1 MIKDLPPYILSK
13 SLERF
18 DIGNQEAIRD
28 DLLSRCYCEIAPV
41 RRFLQ
46 GDKDYL
52 LGVKGSGKSAVF
64 RLLLEKKIAFENKSN
79 LNQIIV
85 PIDQDIDYLSVKYH
99 LQKSLG
105 SAIEDDDVRA
115 RFIWEIYILYRMVT
129 SLLASNLEI
138 DKDTHKSMN
147 DVASYFSFKNSS
159 PSIID
164 IITRANRTIGCKI
177 DMNEMG
183 FPTPDFYI
191 KSETNNDGAPP
202 EKDVNEITINL
213 GDMQSKINSL
223 LRRNS
228 AIIYVLIDNL
238 DDFLAR
244 EAYDAQ
250 RLVIQGLLA
259 CSKDYSRHP
268 YIKVKSFLRT
278 EVFHKVE
285 FEKIGGSEKIKPNAI
300 TLEWGESDIRRF
312 IAERMVFNMLEVFK
326 FSKVEISVSDDD
338 LYRRSKRY
346 SWVPKRIWKWFSDRR
361 RKALDITELDQ
372 AWREIITCFMPKTVQ
387 HYDEKGSLINGLDI
401 FDYINSH
408 LCLANSRA
416 TPRAVLIY
424 LDKLLQISTAY
435 YAERLYPKV
444 TLNEDGEYP
453 LFLRDHII
461 LAYGLLQDDVKSY
474 ISSSVTH
481 PEWKERIAS
490 LLTNIGRKKRFS
502 FRELRRLIDYDEKD
516 QDAKELLAFLEHLG
530 VLICKNKSVHLPD
543 REYEIP
549 LILQKNWTKQ

>member
-1 MIKDLPPYILSK
+1 MIKDLPPTISSR
-13 SLERF
+13 SLDNF
-18 DIGNQEAIRD
+18 YLGNQEAIRD
-28 DLLSRCYCEIAPV
+28 ELLSRCYCEIPPV

-64 RLLLEKKIAFENKSN
+64 RLLLENKISFENKSK

-99 LQKSLG
+99 LQKSLD
-105 SAIEDDDVRA
+105 SAIEDEDVRA

-129 SLLASNLEI
+129 TILSSKLEI
-138 DKDTHKSMN
+138 DKATRKILSE
-147 DVASYFSFKNSS
+147 VSSYFSFTDSS

-164 IITRANRTIGCKI
+164 IVTRANRTIGCKI

-183 FPTPDFYI
+183 FPAPDFYI
-191 KSETNNDGAPP
+191 KSEPNSGSQPKKEV
-202 EKDVNEITINL
+202 EKITINL
-213 GDMQSKINSL
+213 GDIQSKINSL
-223 LRRNS
+223 LRKNN

-259 CSKDYSRHP
+259 CAKDYSRHQ
-268 YIKVKSFLRT
+268 YIKVKLFLRT

-300 TLEWGESDIRRF
+300 SLEWGESDIRRF
-312 IAERMVFNMLEVFK
+312 IAERLIYNMLEVFK
-326 FSKVEISVSDDD
+326 FSKVEISISDDD

-346 SWVPKRIWKWFSDRR
+346 SWVPKKVWKFFSDKR

-372 AWREIITCFMPKTVQ
+372 AWREIITCFMPRTVE
-387 HYDEKGSLINGLDI
+387 HYNEKGNLTNGLDL
-401 FDYINSH
+401 FDYLNSH

-424 LDKLLQISTAY
+424 LDKLLQVSTAY
-435 YAERLYPKV
+435 YAERLYPKIA
-444 TLNEDGEYP
+444 LNEDGEYP
-453 LFLRDHII
+453 LFLKDHIL
-461 LAYGLLQDDVKSY
+461 LAYGLLQDEVKSY

-490 LLTNIGRKKRFS
+490 LLTNVDRRRKFS

-530 VLICKNKSVHLPD
+530 VLICYNKSVHLPD
-543 REYEIP
+543 RQYEIP
-549 LILQKNWTKQ
+549 LILQKNWTKE

>member
-1 MIKDLPPYILSK
+1 MIKDLPSEIPSK
-13 SLERF
+13 SLENF
-18 DIGNQEAIRD
+18 YVGNQEAIRD
-28 DLLSRCYCEIAPV
+28 DLLSSCYCDIAPV

-64 RLLLEKKIAFENKSN
+64 RLLLEKKIAFENKKS

-99 LQKSLG
+99 LQKSLD
-105 SAIEDDDVRA
+105 SAISDDDVRA

-129 SLLASNLEI
+129 ILLASNLDI
-138 DKDTHKSMN
+138 DKETRKCLSDI
-147 DVASYFSFKNSS
+147 ASYFSFKNST

-177 DMNEMG
+177 DMNQMG

-191 KSETNNDGAPP
+191 KSEPSTNSGDQDKN
-202 EKDVNEITINL
+202 VNEITINL
-213 GDMQSKINSL
+213 GEVQSKINSL
-223 LRRNS
+223 LRRNN
-228 AIIYVLIDNL
+228 AIVYVLIDNL

-259 CSKDYSRHP
+259 CSKDYSRHS
-268 YIKVKSFLRT
+268 YIRVKAFLRT

-300 TLEWGESDIRRF
+300 SLEWSESDIRRF
-312 IAERMVFNMLEVFK
+312 IAERFIFNMLGVFK
-326 FSKVEISVSDDD
+326 FGKVEISVSEDD
-338 LYRRSKRY
+338 LYRRGRRY
-346 SWVPKRIWKWFSDRR
+346 NWIPKNIMKWFSDRR

-387 HYDEKGSLINGLDI
+387 HYNEKGTLVNGMDVFQYL
-401 FDYINSH
+401 NSH
-408 LCLANSRA
+408 LCLANSCA

-435 YAERLYPKV
+435 YAERLFPKV
-444 TLNEDGEYP
+444 DLNEEGEYP
-453 LFLRDHII
+453 LFLRDHIV

-490 LLTNIGRKKRFS
+490 LLTNIGRKKSFS
-502 FRELRRLIDYDEKD
+502 FRELRRLIDYDNQD

-549 LILQKNWTKQ
+549 LILQKNWSKP